1 MLKMSFIYSPL
12 NTYVM
17 NKFMNKVVFVCAFL
31 CTLVS
36 NGFAQSLSEITETK
50 RVGNRFFVVASGATM
65 EVSPVIF
72 KAVSKNKSEYAL
84 ATIPGDASAT
94 TVVLRTKATS
104 EIVNVDS
111 ISLADNNEDARLFL
125 SNGEVYEN
133 SDPSWLTVLPGQ
145 HVEIIKID
153 GLTKVIARYHTV
165 ARDVAL
171 SKPLPLL
178 MNIPAEVASSDNDDA
193 DKDEEKDEEDPAD
206 GEFAM
211 TSFFVPTNIPF
222 LVEKKE
228 NPEIATTTNT
238 TGSSDASATTFR
250 FAGLK

>member
-1 MLKMSFIYSPL
+1 MIAFNMSFIYSPL

-36 NGFAQSLSEITETK
+36 NINAQSLSEISETK
-50 RVGNRFFVVASGATM
+50 RVGNKFFVVASGATM
-65 EVSPVIF
+65 EVNPVIF
-72 KAVSKNKSEYAL
+72 KAVSKDKSEYAL

-111 ISLADNNEDARLFL
+111 ISLADNNEDARLFF

-133 SDPSWLTVLPGQ
+133 SDPAWLTVLPGQ

-165 ARDVAL
+165 ARDVAIAE
-171 SKPLPLL
+171 PAPLL
-178 MNIPAEVASSDNDDA
+178 MVPSDVASDDANEEKVEEVAFVA
-193 DKDEEKDEEDPAD
+193 PTPA
-206 GEFAM
+206 
-211 TSFFVPTNIPF
+211 SISF
-222 LVEKKE
+222 LVEEEKGDDT
-228 NPEIATTTNT
+228 ALTTNT
-238 TGSSDASATTFR
+238 TGSSDSSATTFR

>member
-1 MLKMSFIYSPL
+1 MIAFNMSFIYSPL

-36 NGFAQSLSEITETK
+36 NINAQSLSEISETK
-50 RVGNRFFVVASGATM
+50 RVGNKFFVVASGATM
-65 EVSPVIF
+65 EVNPVIF

-133 SDPSWLTVLPGQ
+133 SDPGWLTVLPGQ
-145 HVEIIKID
+145 HVEIINID
-153 GLTKVIARYHTV
+153 GLTKVINRYHTV
-165 ARDVAL
+165 GRDIAL
-171 SKPLPLL
+171 AEPAPLL
-178 MNIPAEVASSDNDDA
+178 MVPSD
-193 DKDEEKDEEDPAD
+193 
-206 GEFAM
+206 
-211 TSFFVPTNIPF
+211 
-222 LVEKKE
+222 VE
-228 NPEIATTTNT
+228 TTNT
-238 TGSSDASATTFR
+238 TGSSDSSATTFR